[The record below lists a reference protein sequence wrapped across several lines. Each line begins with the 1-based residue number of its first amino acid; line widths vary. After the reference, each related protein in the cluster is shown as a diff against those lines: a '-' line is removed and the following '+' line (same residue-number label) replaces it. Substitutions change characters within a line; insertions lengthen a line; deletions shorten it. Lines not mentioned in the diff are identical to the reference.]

1 MQFSTV
7 ILAALAAVTPVS
19 AFTNG
24 TLVPA
29 YICNQQADGLP
40 KSFGQLL
47 PYTRKNLAKIA
58 VDAKAGDNKAIPL
71 LAQTGGQKIGN
82 SAYILASF
90 HNSLNSLNSIQQ
102 GLKVTTANGGPI
114 VAGQA
119 NQLVLANPNKGQALG
134 GALLYASDG
143 TGQRQGTFTDKG
155 ANTFVTFPGCGVNAQ
170 GTPAGVIQQQG
181 ISATGTYNQLFYNAP
196 ATVSGNITL
205 SGLSVTA
212 NGFGVWTYT
221 FPVSGG
227 TGATGGTGGTAG
239 NTTGAT
245 TGATG
250 ATGGKGGKGKTTTK
264 SASAVAAPAASSP
277 AAAVSKGQK
286 AKAGT
291 TLATSAKAPC
301 SSQAAPAAASPPAKK
316 AKAPCPK
323 RR

>member
-1 MQFSTV
+1 MQLSTI
-7 ILAALAAVTPVS
+7 ILATLAAVAPVS

-71 LAQTGGQKIGN
+71 LAQTNGQKIGN

-102 GLKVTTANGGPI
+102 GLKVTTANGGSI

-134 GALLYASDG
+134 GALLYASDA

-155 ANTFVTFPGCGVNAQ
+155 TTFVTFPGCGTNAQ
-170 GTPAGVIQQQG
+170 GTQAGVIQQQG

-196 ATVSGNITL
+196 ATASGNITL

-221 FPVSGG
+221 FKV
-227 TGATGGTGGTAG
+227 TGG
-239 NTTGAT
+239 TTGAT

-250 ATGGKGGKGKTTTK
+250 GNTTGTTTGATGAKGGKGKTSTK
-264 SASAVAAPAASSP
+264 SAAAAAAPAASSP
-277 AAAVSKGQK
+277 AAAVYKGQK
-286 AKAGT
+286 AKVAT

-301 SSQAAPAAASPPAKK
+301 SSNAVPAASPSAPAKK
-316 AKAPCPK
+316 GKAPCPK